1 MNQVGSLAIISK
13 CETFSTT
20 VLYCV
25 KVAECGSDGC
35 CRRIERREEES
46 EIKKNE
52 SEKEIGS
59 NGEMETKEE
68 IESCIVDE
76 EKDMCWE
83 EREK

>member
-1 MNQVGSLAIISK
+1 MR
-13 CETFSTT
+13 
-20 VLYCV
+20 
-25 KVAECGSDGC
+25 D
-35 CRRIERREEES
+35 
-46 EIKKNE
+46 KKNE

>member
-1 MNQVGSLAIISK
+1 MNQVGSLAIILK

-46 EIKKNE
+46 EIKKM
-52 SEKEIGS
+52 KVR
-59 NGEMETKEE
+59 K
-68 IESCIVDE
+68 
-76 EKDMCWE
+76 K
-83 EREK
+83 

>member
-46 EIKKNE
+46 EIKKM
-52 SEKEIGS
+52 KVR
-59 NGEMETKEE
+59 K
-68 IESCIVDE
+68 
-76 EKDMCWE
+76 K
-83 EREK
+83 